1 MMTKFDQI
9 INEAETN
16 VTSATLNQAGNAIK
30 NLPAQTQ
37 KIVNATFDKLGTQ
50 AGGNHDILTKLADV
64 LNDKTPTKF
73 SSLSPEDQKSALELL
88 TKSGLDVKVAGGAPS
103 STTTS
108 TTPATPTT
116 PTTPATNSSSS
127 NTIQTTVPGAV
138 A

>member
-30 NLPAQTQ
+30 NLPSQTQ

-50 AGGNHDILTKLADV
+50 GGENHDILTKMADV

-73 SSLSPEDQKSALELL
+73 SSLSPEDQKTALELL
-88 TKSGLDVKVAGGAPS
+88 TKSGLDVKIAGSQPS
-103 STTTS
+103 STTTP

-116 PTTPATNSSSS
+116 PVTSSPSS
-127 NTIQTTVPGAV
+127 NAIQTTVPGAV